1 MSGRDP
7 AERFGDRV
15 EDYVRSR
22 PGYPSGLVEHLRT
35 RCGLRAGC
43 AAADVGS
50 GTGKLTELLLAAGSR
65 VYAVEPN
72 AGMRA
77 AAERLLGRSPGFVSV
92 DGRAEAT
99 GLPDASVDL
108 VTAAQAFHWFDVAG
122 SRAEFLRILRP
133 RGAVALVWNERR
145 EGESAFLHGWEDCL
159 RRFSVDYAEVDHRSA
174 ASRGRIEAF
183 FGPRGFGAAEF
194 PNHQDLDLAGLQARY
209 LSCSYALHRGHP
221 RFAEA
226 MAALAA
232 LFAAHQRD
240 GRVRIDYR
248 TVVYHGRPS

>member
-1 MSGRDP
+1 MNGRDP

-15 EDYVRSR
+15 EDYLRSR
-22 PGYPSGLVEHLRT
+22 PGYPPELVAHLRA
-35 RCGLRAGC
+35 RCGLRPGC

-99 GLPDASVDL
+99 GLPEASVDL

-133 RGAVALVWNERR
+133 PGVVALVWNDRH
-145 EGESAFLHGWEDCL
+145 EGESAFLRGWEDCL
-159 RRFSVDYAEVDHRSA
+159 RRFSVDYAEVDHRDA
-174 ASRGRIEAF
+174 AARERIEAF
-183 FGPRGFGAAEF
+183 FGPAGFSVAEF

-209 LSCSYALHRGHP
+209 RSCSYALPRGHP

-226 MAALAA
+226 MSALAA

-240 GRVRIDYR
+240 GLVRLDYR
-248 TVVYHGRPS
+248 TRVYHGKPS